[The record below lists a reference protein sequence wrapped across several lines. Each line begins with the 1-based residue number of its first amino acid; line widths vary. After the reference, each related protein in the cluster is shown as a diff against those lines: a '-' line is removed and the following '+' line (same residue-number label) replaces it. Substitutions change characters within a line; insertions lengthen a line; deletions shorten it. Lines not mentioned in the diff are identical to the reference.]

1 MKSIPIIDFR
11 SEDSCIEEMY
21 KAYSTCG
28 FAVFTHVYD
37 EWISEF
43 EDWKVLMEEFFQLP
57 LDVKQQYAYSGVK
70 ENIGYNWLEEE
81 RLTPTMPG
89 DLKESYNWVS
99 PDRMQEKYWPR
110 EFGTPRFKPLA
121 QKIERISRMLSY
133 QFLYRFE
140 KVLRIPAG
148 QLVEQ
153 HIDGS
158 ATMRMIHYPPYNGEI
173 KKDQLRGNAH
183 TDYGS
188 ITLLWRFDDVEALQ
202 LYDKNDDVW
211 ITVPSVENSI
221 VLNVA
226 DMFQRWTN
234 DTLKSTPHRVVNVDM
249 DKPRY
254 SMPYFVDPGRDV
266 MIKNLTN
273 QPDKY
278 PPISAYEYLKWRL
291 AQSYVDDNYIENQE
305 VGKEG
310 EQYLPENEAYL
321 NKILPIPPKQV

>member
-11 SEDSCIEEMY
+11 FEQDCIEKMY
-21 KAYSTCG
+21 VAYTTCG
-28 FAVFTHVYD
+28 FAIFTHVYD
-37 EWISEF
+37 NWLSEF
-43 EDWKVLMEEFFQLP
+43 QDWKLLMEEFFQLE
-57 LDVKQQYAYSGVK
+57 KNIKEKYAYSGVK
-70 ENIGYNWLEEE
+70 ENIGYNWLEQEC
-81 RLTPTMPG
+81 LTPTKPG

-99 PDRMQEKYWPR
+99 PDRMQEEYWPK
-110 EFGTPRFKPLA
+110 EIPEFKPLA

-140 KVLRIPAG
+140 KVLRIPVG
-148 QLVEQ
+148 SLVEQ

-158 ATMRMIHYPPYNGEI
+158 ATMRMIHYPPYDGEI
-173 KKDQLRGNAH
+173 KEGQLRGNEH

-202 LYDKNDDVW
+202 IYDKKDNVW

-234 DTLKSTPHRVVNVDM
+234 DLLKSTPHRVVNIDM
-249 DKPRY
+249 DRSRY

-266 MIKNLTN
+266 MIKNLTSE
-273 QPDKY
+273 PDKH

-291 AQSYVDDNYIENQE
+291 SQSYVDDDYVENEE
-305 VGKEG
+305 VKKDGK
-310 EQYLPENEAYL
+310 QYLPEEQLYASY
-321 NKILPIPPKQV
+321 